1 MRKSGGAV
9 IPMKN
14 LDVTYLAGGPIEK
27 KEPFPVFEHSVCDF
41 LNDLS
46 KEIKADKRVRSHPDV
61 TSFAFYCRK
70 ANILRLRE
78 MYQEANIRMGR
89 GLAFHVAPSNV
100 PVNFAFTYLFG
111 LISGN
116 ANVVRVSAKQF
127 EQVDIICDAMN
138 RLFERDKYQKIKE
151 QTAIVRYERKKEIT
165 DRLSEL
171 ADVRI
176 IWGGDTTIAEIRKSP
191 LESRSKEITFA
202 DRYSFGFIDAETVT
216 KASDEEIKRLA
227 GQFYNDTYLMDQNAC
242 STPHLLCWLGEDQ
255 ECVSSAKARFW
266 QAVYEAAEKYDLAD
280 IKVSDK
286 YVVLCKYAMELSD
299 LRTERYENLLYVVSL
314 PELPQQITDLR
325 GKFGLF
331 FQCDIKRIDDIVP
344 CIDKTVQSCMYYG
357 IERDDIL
364 NMIVENHLMGIDR
377 IVEFGKSLDIGVVW
391 DGYDLP
397 REMSRVIGEG

>member
-14 LDVTYLAGGPIEK
+14 LDMTYLVGEPIEK
-27 KEPFPVFEHSVCDF
+27 KEPFSVFEDSVCDF

-46 KEIKADKRVRSHPDV
+46 KEIKADKRVRSYPDV

-78 MYQEANIRMGR
+78 MYQDAGVRMGR

-111 LISGN
+111 LIAGN
-116 ANVVRVSAKQF
+116 ANIVRVSERHF
-127 EQVDIICDAMN
+127 EQVEIICDAMN
-138 RLFERDKYQKIKE
+138 RLFERGEYQKIKE
-151 QTAIVRYERKKEIT
+151 QTAIVRYGKNKEIT
-165 DRLSEL
+165 DRLSKL

-176 IWGGDTTIAEIRKSP
+176 IWGGDATIAEIRKS
-191 LESRSKEITFA
+191 LLGSRAKEITFA
-202 DRYSFGFIDAETVT
+202 DRYSLGVISAEAVLR
-216 KASDEEIKRLA
+216 ASDDELKRLA

-242 STPHLLCWLGEDQ
+242 STPHLLCWLGGNQEDGK
-255 ECVSSAKARFW
+255 SAKERFW
-266 QAVYEAAEKYDLAD
+266 QAVYEAAKKYDLAD

-286 YVVLCKYAMELSD
+286 YVLLCKYAMERSN
-299 LRTERYENLLYVVSL
+299 LRIESHENLLYVVSL

-331 FQCDIKRIDDIVP
+331 FQCDIKRLEDIVP
-344 CIDKTVQSCMYYG
+344 CIDKSVQSCMYYG
-357 IERDDIL
+357 VERSDIL
-364 NMIVENHLMGIDR
+364 SMIMEKHLMGIDR
-377 IVEFGKSLDIGVVW
+377 VVEFGKSLDIGVIW

-397 REMSRVIGEG
+397 REMSRVIGGC